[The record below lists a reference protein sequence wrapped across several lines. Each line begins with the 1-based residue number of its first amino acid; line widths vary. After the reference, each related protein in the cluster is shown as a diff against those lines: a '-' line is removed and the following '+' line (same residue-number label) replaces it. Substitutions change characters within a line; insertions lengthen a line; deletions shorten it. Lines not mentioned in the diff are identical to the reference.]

1 MVAFFPQTTV
11 AAMCSSISLHA
22 QVALCLVLLAPA
34 FAENSVHIRSKY
46 SQLVTSSTLQWVAG
60 ERGSYPENAV
70 VGAHQI
76 TQGMLQCHCAARL
89 QLM

>member
-1 MVAFFPQTTV
+1 MVTLLPQIRL
-11 AAMCSSISLHA
+11 AATFRNMRLQT
-22 QVALCLVLLAPA
+22 QVALYLVLLTSA

-46 SQLVTSSTLQWVAG
+46 NQLVTSSTLQWVAG

-76 TQGMLQCHCAARL
+76 VEGTLLFRFVCMK
-89 QLM
+89 